1 MAFMLGAALGGAAKR
16 GSEII
21 KEEREAAYDLIDTN
35 IRDWTRLGVPKI
47 GERKKLRTKME
58 QASDFLSDRG
68 FSNDQIA
75 VALYQDDYENVVNHI
90 KRLEML
96 SKDNPE
102 LAAYNPSDIINMG
115 PDYTESGQTMSQI
128 LDGVMG
134 KVRSGMNT
142 SDAIADMG
150 GGGLQSMF
158 MQQRA
163 KAAAAASGTDIA
175 TMRAMATDDLEYGT
189 SPEGMISI
197 VDPIESAKVKAALSG
212 GETGMPGINAA
223 TSILRSDLSE
233 AVPGF
238 VAAGFDRN
246 LGREMYK
253 HETDAINAEINR
265 FVRGAVAAKST
276 EVGRQRFS
284 AVEMNE
290 IFEAGMQH
298 LMDKGYIERPTTTTD
313 TTGNG
318 GEEAATVPVLTQTD
332 DANLMLAE
340 AQDIIP
346 TLDAGQVDAFINS
359 AYNQVFAYYQGETA
373 NDSQARQKA
382 NEWETKLRGHLE
394 EASGRRRGS
403 AYHQKM
409 YPELYDEE
417 GYLIEQE

>member
-1 MAFMLGAALGGAAKR
+1 MAFMLSAALGGAAKR

-47 GERKKLRTKME
+47 SERKKLRTKME

-96 SKDNPE
+96 SADNPQ
-102 LAAYNPSDIINMG
+102 LAEYNPSDIINMG

-175 TMRAMATDDLEYGT
+175 TMRAMATDDFEYGT
-189 SPEGMISI
+189 SPEGVITI
-197 VDPIESAKVKAALSG
+197 VDPIESAKVKATLSG
-212 GETGMPGINAA
+212 NMSGA
-223 TSILRSDLSE
+223 TSVQSANTSLVHRLLSQTSGSKVVGE
-233 AVPGF
+233 
-238 VAAGFDRN
+238 DQ
-246 LGREMYK
+246 LGRTLYR
-253 HETDAINAEINR
+253 HEEAQIQGDITD
-265 FVRGAVAAKST
+265 FVLREVARVTS
-276 EVGRQRFS
+276 ESERQQLTGEEQLGIYEKGLEF
-284 AVEMNE
+284 
-290 IFEAGMQH
+290 
-298 LMDKGYIERPTTTTD
+298 LMDKGYRPRPAADTAGDDNGAETTI
-313 TTGNG
+313 
-318 GEEAATVPVLTQTD
+318 PVLTQTD

-346 TLDAGQVDAFINS
+346 TLDAGQVDAFIDS
-359 AYNQVFAYYQGETA
+359 AYDQVFAYYQGQTA

-382 NEWETKLRGHLE
+382 NEWETKLRGNVA

-403 AYHQKM
+403 AYHQRM
-409 YPELYDEE
+409 YPHLYDEE

>member
-1 MAFMLGAALGGAAKR
+1 MAFMLSAALGGAAKR

-47 GERKKLRTKME
+47 SERKKLRTKME

-96 SKDNPE
+96 SADNPE
-102 LAAYNPSDIINMG
+102 LAAYKPSDIINMG

-175 TMRAMATDDLEYGT
+175 TMRAMATDDFEYGT
-189 SPEGMISI
+189 SPEGVITI
-197 VDPIESAKVKAALSG
+197 VDPIESAKVKATLSG
-212 GETGMPGINAA
+212 NMSGA
-223 TSILRSDLSE
+223 TSVQSANTSLVHRLLSQTSGSKVVGE
-233 AVPGF
+233 
-238 VAAGFDRN
+238 DQ
-246 LGREMYK
+246 LGRTLYR
-253 HETDAINAEINR
+253 HEEAQIQGDITD
-265 FVRGAVAAKST
+265 FVLREVARVTS
-276 EVGRQRFS
+276 ESERQQLTGEEQLGIYEKGLEF
-284 AVEMNE
+284 
-290 IFEAGMQH
+290 
-298 LMDKGYIERPTTTTD
+298 LMDKGYRPRPAAD
-313 TTGNG
+313 TNGDGNG
-318 GEEAATVPVLTQTD
+318 AEATIPVLTSTD
-332 DANLMLAE
+332 DANLMLDEAE
-340 AQDIIP
+340 RIIP
-346 TLDAGQVDAFINS
+346 TLDAGQVEAFITS
-359 AYNQVFAYYQGETA
+359 AYNQDFAYYQGQEAT
-373 NDSQARQKA
+373 DQRARQKA
-382 NEWETKLRGHLE
+382 TEWETKLRGKIKG
-394 EASGRRRGS
+394 ASSTSGRRRGS

-409 YPELYDEE
+409 YPHLYDEE

>member
-47 GERKKLRTKME
+47 NERKKLRTKME
-58 QASDFLSDRG
+58 QASDFLSRRG

-96 SKDNPE
+96 SADNPQ
-102 LAAYNPSDIINMG
+102 LAEYKPSDIINMG

-163 KAAAAASGTDIA
+163 KAAAAASGVDIA

-189 SPEGMISI
+189 SPEGIISI

-265 FVRGAVAAKST
+265 FVRKAVAAKST
-276 EVGRQRFS
+276 EVSRQRFS

-290 IFEAGMQH
+290 IFEAGMEH
-298 LMDKGYIERPTTTTD
+298 LMDKGYIERPTTTD
-313 TTGNG
+313 TTDNG
-318 GEEAATVPVLTQTD
+318 DQEAATVPVLTQTD

-346 TLDAGQVDAFINS
+346 TLDAGQVDAFMSS
-359 AYNQVFAYYQGETA
+359 AYDQVFKYYQGQTA

-382 NEWETKLRGHLE
+382 NEWEMKLLGNVAG
-394 EASGRRRGS
+394 ASGRKRGS

-409 YPELYDEE
+409 YPHLYDEE